1 MGSLNSRGHEV
12 NDPQPM
18 ALPPGV
24 AKPETL
30 AETIRRLV
38 RNEISAR
45 ASDLGH
51 ETFEEADDFDVEDD
65 HADPQSQ
72 WELNYDQESEPRGSR
87 EANEGH
93 GTDRNSAKRAGP
105 DERADRSTGTGNPE
119 TKAENHRADDAKQP
133 AK

>member
-1 MGSLNSRGHEV
+1 MASLNSRGHEV

-65 HADPQSQ
+65 YADPQSQ
-72 WELNYDQESEPRGSR
+72 WELNYDQESEPRGRR
-87 EANEGH
+87 EADAGYRADGNPTK
-93 GTDRNSAKRAGP
+93 GTGP
-105 DERADRSTGTGNPE
+105 DERADRAPGTGNPE
-119 TKAENHRADDAKQP
+119 AKAENHRADDAKQS